1 MIPLIRMSRYDTIS
15 INRRSGYLYGSRSR
29 LQWAC
34 THNSPGA
41 LLFRDPVGKAKEGLI
56 PVLDEAW
63 RQGAR
68 KQQSDSA
75 RRRELE
81 RARER
86 SRIRFAAAWATAIR
100 QEELARKREQTRK
113 RKLAEEAAAWKH
125 FVQTEQR
132 QLQLRKNGQ
141 LAKLLGKPLPGE
153 FPAMLQRLV
162 SEDER
167 QAERGLVALMSGGK
181 TFYKDIHDLA
191 PEDMPARIAANRLR
205 TTWLKE
211 RRDGWLGR
219 GEVRP

>member
-1 MIPLIRMSRYDTIS
+1 MFPVSEDAWRKGAR
-15 INRRSGYLYGSRSR
+15 NRR
-29 LQWAC
+29 
-34 THNSPGA
+34 
-41 LLFRDPVGKAKEGLI
+41 KGL
-56 PVLDEAW
+56 
-63 RQGAR
+63 
-68 KQQSDSA
+68 A

-81 RARER
+81 LARER
-86 SRIRFAAAWATAIR
+86 SRIRFAAAWAAAIR

-113 RKLAEEAAAWKH
+113 RKLAEEAAAWKR

-141 LAKLLGKPLPGE
+141 LARLLGEPLPGE
-153 FPAMLQRLV
+153 FPAMLRRLV
-162 SEDER
+162 SEDQI

-181 TFYKDIHDLA
+181 TFYKDLHDLA

-219 GEVRP
+219 GEIQP